1 MTVVHRP
8 IVRSFTKAHQA
19 RCADHVRGGGHGVFW
34 ETATRAVLVLPV
46 PNEDDPSDLA
56 LFSIL
61 DLAKQ
66 RWNTPK
72 AGHFKGLATCLVPR
86 DCHAIVRA
94 RVWRDSVFP
103 GPTRKVSFDCLKCGA
118 CCKDNEVI
126 LQPDD
131 LARFAEAGRADLAKP
146 PYARKRADGKI
157 VLLLLKPSTR
167 CQHLRRDLKC
177 SIYTVRPDSCSSFP
191 VGSEGCL
198 FARHT
203 ELGLIDG
210 SAPLGEEVKVLN

>member
-1 MTVVHRP
+1 MTTVHRP
-8 IVRSFTKAHQA
+8 IVRSFTQQHQA
-19 RCADHVRGGGHGVFW
+19 RCSAHVRAGGHAVYW
-34 ETATRAVLVLPV
+34 ETESRAVLVLPI
-46 PNEDDPSDLA
+46 PKEEDPSDLA

-72 AGHFKGLATCLVPR
+72 SGAFKGLATCLVPK
-86 DCHAIVRA
+86 DCHDIVTA

-126 LQPDD
+126 LQKDD
-131 LARFAEAGRADLAKP
+131 LERFAEAGRSDLAKP
-146 PYARKRADGKI
+146 PYAKRRKDGKI
-157 VLLLLKPSTR
+157 VLTLLQPSKR
-167 CQHLRRDLKC
+167 CRNLRRDLKC

-191 VGSEGCL
+191 VASEGCL

-210 SAPLGEEVKVLN
+210 AAPEASSQS